1 MRVTID
7 LENMEFHANHGCYDT
22 EKLVGNRFIVDLS
35 LDAEIGDAAQRDD
48 LLASVNYVA
57 VYELV
62 RAQMRIASDII
73 ENVAWRIGEQI
84 KEEFPQV
91 VSCRVKVAK
100 LAPPVGGKVEK
111 IAVTITK

>member
-1 MRVTID
+1 MIVTID

-22 EKLVGNRFIVDLS
+22 EKLVGNRFRVDLS
-35 LDAEIGDAAQRDD
+35 LDAEIGDAAQYDD
-48 LLASVNYVA
+48 LSSSVNYVA

-62 RAQMRIASDII
+62 RGQMAVAADII
-73 ENVAWRIGEQI
+73 ENVAWRIGESV

-91 VSCRVKVAK
+91 KTCRVKVAK

-111 IAVTITK
+111 IAVTIVK